1 MKLPNGYGSVTKL
14 TGNRRRPYMVRITTG
29 FTDEGRQLMKILGY
43 YAKRTEALNA
53 LAEYNQSP
61 YDVESVGLTFSQ
73 VHERWEA
80 ATYVDGKEQS
90 NQYKAA
96 YKRCAPLWDIPFKD
110 IKTAQFQQVINDCD
124 KGYATKKAIRI
135 VCNLMAKYALANDII
150 VKNYVELTS
159 LPPQVESRI
168 HNPLTKK
175 ELAILWENSKDIKV
189 QAVLILC
196 YTGMRPTELVKVE
209 KANVDFENKFFVG
222 GMKTAAGRGRRI
234 PIADKIFDFFKD
246 ACERSTGEYIFSD
259 ERGKN
264 ISYDAYRSRYWEP
277 VMNMFKM
284 DHLPGDGRHTCASLL
299 DDKDVNVKIK
309 KLILG
314 HASSDVTERVY
325 THKTLEQLL
334 EAINLIQFVTY
345 VLHTQLI
352 FRELWTLFEN
362 NGNKEKARSLHG
374 YELFLRFVID

>member
-61 YDVESVGLTFSQ
+61 YDAGNINLTFAQ
-73 VHERWEA
+73 LHKRWLNV
-80 ATYVDGKEQS
+80 TYVDGKEQPR
-90 NQYKAA
+90 QYRNA
-96 YKRCAPLWDIPFKD
+96 YKYCAPLWDIPFKD
-110 IKTAQFQQVINDCD
+110 IKTAQFQQIINDCS
-124 KGYATKKAIRI
+124 KGYATKKGIRI
-135 VCNLMAKYALANDII
+135 VCNLMAKYALANDI
-150 VKNYVELTS
+150 VMKNYVELTK
-159 LPPQVESRI
+159 LPALEESKM

-175 ELAILWENSKDIKV
+175 ELAILWENTEDVKV

-246 ACERSTGEYIFSD
+246 AYERSTGKYIFSD
-259 ERGKN
+259 EKGKG
-264 ISYDAYRSRYWEP
+264 ISYNQYRGRYWDP
-277 VMNMFKM
+277 VMDMLKLN
-284 DHLPGDGRHTCASLL
+284 HLPGDGRHTCASLL
-299 DDKDVNVKIK
+299 DDKDVNAKIK

-314 HASSDVTERVY
+314 HSSSDVTERVY

-334 EAINLIQFVTY
+334 EAINLI
-345 VLHTQLI
+345 
-352 FRELWTLFEN
+352 
-362 NGNKEKARSLHG
+362 
-374 YELFLRFVID
+374 